1 MSQISDRKVTEFTDS
16 TFSPVRYDKP
26 FERLEVTV
34 QSAQWIKIPVYYSGY
49 VSLRLVP
56 ETKKDPKRKTTP
68 VPLAETS
75 SGGPSTT
82 SQVYGGQLLFEDE
95 RFTYAKVSL
104 SDLRTTC
111 VEVKLKAI
119 KTGSA
124 TAAAAACCNN
134 GTPGTPGGSG
144 TLGADSKRKTFRY
157 LRSLSYFFTFAVTST
172 SLLYKGW
179 V

>member
-1 MSQISDRKVTEFTDS
+1 M
-16 TFSPVRYDKP
+16 
-26 FERLEVTV
+26 
-34 QSAQWIKIPVYYSGY
+34 
-49 VSLRLVP
+49 
-56 ETKKDPKRKTTP
+56 
-68 VPLAETS
+68 AETS

-144 TLGADSKRKTFRY
+144 TLGADSKRKSFRY
-157 LRSLSYFFTFAVTST
+157 LRNLSYFFTFCCDKYFTALQRPGVNFVVPIGFYIEVIPAS
-172 SLLYKGW
+172 
-179 V
+179 

>member
-1 MSQISDRKVTEFTDS
+1 M
-16 TFSPVRYDKP
+16 
-26 FERLEVTV
+26 

-95 RFTYAKVSL
+95 RFTYAKVSR

-124 TAAAAACCNN
+124 TAAAAATEPLFDDRFDAC
-134 GTPGTPGGSG
+134 
-144 TLGADSKRKTFRY
+144 LD
-157 LRSLSYFFTFAVTST
+157 
-172 SLLYKGW
+172 
-179 V
+179 